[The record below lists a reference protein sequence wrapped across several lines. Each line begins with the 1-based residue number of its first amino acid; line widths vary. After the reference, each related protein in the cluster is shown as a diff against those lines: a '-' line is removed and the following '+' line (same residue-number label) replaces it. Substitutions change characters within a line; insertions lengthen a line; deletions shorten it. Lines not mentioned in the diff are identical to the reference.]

1 MKILSSKQI
10 KAADK
15 FTIEHEPI
23 SSNELMERAANGCFK
38 WIIQRFDISKTFKIF
53 CGTGNNGG
61 DGLAIA
67 RMLILNGYKVLIYI
81 VRDEHFVSE
90 DFNINELRLRNIN
103 NVSIIDITSISQI
116 PEISKED
123 IIIDALFGIGFN
135 KPLKDLLVYLIQRI
149 NASSTKI
156 IYIDIPSGLFAD
168 QSSTIFSGKIIKAN
182 YTLSFMVYKLAFL
195 FAENADFLGE
205 VVIIPIGLN
214 QEFISTCQSNYE
226 IIEEKQLSHFFKKRN
241 PFSHKGNYGHAG
253 IIAGS
258 YGKIGAAV
266 LSTKACLRSG
276 VGLLT
281 VHVPK
286 CGYTILQTSVP
297 EAMVISDENDKMISS
312 VHQLDTYNIIGI
324 GPGIGTSKE
333 TTNALICLVEKFE
346 NKMVIDADAINI
358 LSENKE
364 CLKFISRDSI
374 FTPHPKE
381 FERLVGKS
389 QNHFERNK
397 MQIEFSKRH
406 QVYVVL
412 KGRYTCITCPDGM
425 SYFNPT
431 GNAGMAKGGSGDVL
445 TGILTSL
452 LAQGFSSKETCLA
465 GVYLHGLAADLAVKE
480 IGEFSLFASDIINYI
495 SKAIKHIIESKFEN

>member
-149 NASSTKI
+149 NASSSKI
-156 IYIDIPSGLFAD
+156 ISIDIPSGLFAD
-168 QSSTIFSGKIIKAN
+168 QCSTMFSDQIIKAN

-205 VVIIPIGLN
+205 VIIIPIGLN
-214 QEFISTCQSNYE
+214 QEFLNTCQSNYE
-226 IIEEKQLSHFFKKRN
+226 IIEEKQLSQFFKKRN

-253 IIAGS
+253 IIAGG

-266 LSTKACLRSG
+266 LSTKA
-276 VGLLT
+276 
-281 VHVPK
+281 
-286 CGYTILQTSVP
+286 
-297 EAMVISDENDKMISS
+297 
-312 VHQLDTYNIIGI
+312 
-324 GPGIGTSKE
+324 
-333 TTNALICLVEKFE
+333 
-346 NKMVIDADAINI
+346 
-358 LSENKE
+358 
-364 CLKFISRDSI
+364 
-374 FTPHPKE
+374 
-381 FERLVGKS
+381 
-389 QNHFERNK
+389 
-397 MQIEFSKRH
+397 
-406 QVYVVL
+406 
-412 KGRYTCITCPDGM
+412 
-425 SYFNPT
+425 
-431 GNAGMAKGGSGDVL
+431 
-445 TGILTSL
+445 
-452 LAQGFSSKETCLA
+452 
-465 GVYLHGLAADLAVKE
+465 
-480 IGEFSLFASDIINYI
+480 
-495 SKAIKHIIESKFEN
+495 